1 MVTTCLLLRPS
12 AVVGNC
18 KLPPA
23 AFLRY
28 NGYSQHY
35 GAVWSA
41 IEGVMMGTSRYE
53 RVFAAIDGR
62 ETQEA
67 VARRALQIASLNH
80 ANLLFGRVVE
90 AIPTELNAIDFGDL
104 CAAFRE
110 KTEEDLEDILSEAK
124 ADPNIQ
130 NIFWYGYQASGFPI
144 YEGTTCKYYPSGEAW
159 LPDYIAE
166 LKKAKHFIFMEYFII
181 DKGSV
186 WDEILAVLKQKAAEG
201 VEVKVIYDDFGS
213 ITLPVNYDKKLKAM
227 GIEAYR
233 FNKVHP
239 AFIIQMNNRDHRKIT
254 VIDNNVAF
262 TGGVNLADEYVNRI
276 NRFGYW
282 KDSAIRLQGKAVWSM
297 TVMFLGMYTFL
308 TDKNKKIDYLKY
320 KLPCDEVSDGGF
332 YQPYSDTP
340 TDSEAVA
347 LNMHLNMVTRARHY
361 VFIDTPY
368 LILTENMIQAL
379 IRAAK
384 SGVDVRILTPH
395 HPDKLL
401 VFQITRG
408 NYARL
413 VENGVKIYEYT
424 PGFNHAKNFVSDDSL
439 AIVGSAN
446 TDYRSYFLHFENGV
460 LMHNT
465 PEIEKIRDNF
475 LTSLLDARQV
485 TRRDIE
491 KELWIV
497 KIIRAILNIFIP
509 LV

>member
-1 MVTTCLLLRPS
+1 MHKILKIL
-12 AVVGNC
+12 
-18 KLPPA
+18 
-23 AFLRY
+23 
-28 NGYSQHY
+28 
-35 GAVWSA
+35 
-41 IEGVMMGTSRYE
+41 TSRLFIVVPLVIAQL
-53 RVFAAIDGR
+53 VFF
-62 ETQEA
+62 
-67 VARRALQIASLNH
+67 V
-80 ANLLFGRVVE
+80 LLFREVAVGMQLEQFLSAASVIL
-90 AIPTELNAIDFGDL
+90 AILVINRWEDPSYRIGWLFIILGIPIIGIPLYILAGNRKVPAKLANGTI
-104 CAAFRE
+104 AANRQMVGL
-110 KTEEDLEDILSEAK
+110 LENDPIVLGEGAK

-262 TGGVNLADEYVNRI
+262 TGGVNLEDEYVNRI